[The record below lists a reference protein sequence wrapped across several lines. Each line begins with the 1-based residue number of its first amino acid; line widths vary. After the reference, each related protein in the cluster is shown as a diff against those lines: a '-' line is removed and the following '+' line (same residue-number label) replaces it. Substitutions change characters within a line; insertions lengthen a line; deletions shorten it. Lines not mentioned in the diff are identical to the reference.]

1 MTFDPTSPDNLN
13 PVHLAYLAA
22 TVLLPV
28 RLFIIARAIR
38 EVPRLH
44 ARAQENSRADLRRST
59 NPYADLARTLTSLAD
74 SGLAH
79 RQFDTAVERTLGR
92 AKRRAARGQALDAGC
107 LLLLLGLLLTDGA
120 SSPLGP
126 GSLGAASFI
135 GLLLVLT
142 MIARAQLAGRLDF
155 ALRDLTSQLRQEL
168 GRRAPAGACAF
179 CASALSSTTIEIDV
193 DGVPTKVAA
202 SLCRK
207 CGTVIGTLPNSPTPP

>member
-1 MTFDPTSPDNLN
+1 VTFDPTSPDSLN

-22 TVLLPV
+22 AILLPV
-28 RLFIIARAIR
+28 RLLLIAHATW

-44 ARAQENSRADLRRST
+44 ARAQENPRPDLRRST
-59 NPYADLARTLTSLAD
+59 NPYADLARTLTGLAH

-79 RQFDTAVERTLGR
+79 REFDAAVERTLGR

-120 SSPLGP
+120 NSPLGP

-135 GLLLVLT
+135 ASMLVLT
-142 MIARAQLAGRLDF
+142 MLARAQLAGRLDLG
-155 ALRDLTSQLRQEL
+155 LRDLTSQLRQEL

-179 CASALSSTTIEIDV
+179 CGSVVSSTTIEIDV
-193 DGVPTKVAA
+193 DGVPTRVAA

-207 CGTVIGTLPNSPTPP
+207 CGTVVGALPNPPTPP